1 MGEKPSRPCSRLGRN
16 TSSPSRSRFNQLLLS
31 TWASGRP
38 HSTRSEDV
46 LPLTVP
52 NVTRS
57 ISVGPLGVIQSDHE
71 QLDVDYS
78 RQSLGRPSLPNQ
90 NSTYS
95 SQIGEQ
101 CISGI
106 TSSLGSDYLATNS
119 MTDTALRW
127 SDLMENFLDEGT
139 EHHKHSRMMLIVVN

>member
-1 MGEKPSRPCSRLGRN
+1 MTI
-16 TSSPSRSRFNQLLLS
+16 TSSPSIPVTSSRCRVNQLLSS
-31 TWASGRP
+31 TWASRRS

-52 NVTRS
+52 IVTRS
-57 ISVGPLGVIQSDHE
+57 ISVAPLRVIQSDHQ
-71 QLDVDYS
+71 QLDVDHS

-90 NSTYS
+90 NSTNS

-101 CISGI
+101 CTSGV
-106 TSSLGSDYLATNS
+106 TSSLGPDYLATSS

-127 SDLMENFLDEGT
+127 SDLMKNSSDEGT
-139 EHHKHSRMMLIVVN
+139 KHHKHSRMILIVVN